1 MMHLQVEVRVVKI
14 IPDIIICRPCQTNVT
29 SMSHRHGQ
37 TTHWRRPMHIAQP
50 RAPYSTPFQQPLP
63 SLNLPPRSLLTAII
77 FISSCFVRNSTAF
90 DTREGSPLRSISRV
104 LHRRKQVIHHSRATP
119 ALILYVDLAWNSL
132 VRILSVTKSE
142 SISQL
147 PSQITT
153 RGNSLRIAL
162 STITATTS

>member
-1 MMHLQVEVRVVKI
+1 MFKALGRSEIFDLQNFFNDSMAGLTNQPYMAYSTRDTPLVRVVKI

-77 FISSCFVRNSTAF
+77 FISSCFVRNS
-90 DTREGSPLRSISRV
+90 
-104 LHRRKQVIHHSRATP
+104 
-119 ALILYVDLAWNSL
+119 
-132 VRILSVTKSE
+132 
-142 SISQL
+142 
-147 PSQITT
+147 
-153 RGNSLRIAL
+153 
-162 STITATTS
+162 